1 MRRGGVALGVATA
14 LSLWVAPALGSDGP
28 AGRGPT
34 VAATADNTF
43 TPKTLTIPPNTP
55 VYFENRGLSHN
66 VHFEDEKFQGPTTP
80 QPTPWRVWRTFTEVG
95 TYRYY
100 CDLHGGPNGQGMSGT
115 IIVTAQASPVMSAL
129 RIKPKRVA
137 RKRKSKVTF
146 TLSEAARVSG
156 GVDPMPNGS
165 KRRGLDIQFAGKKG
179 RNTFRIA
186 ARKLDPGLYRLWL
199 SAEDVDGNDSDVVS
213 GFLRVKRTRR

>member
-1 MRRGGVALGVATA
+1 MRRGAVALGVATV
-14 LSLWVAPALGSDGP
+14 LSLWVTPALGSDGP

-66 VHFEDEKFQGPTTP
+66 VHFEDGKLQAPATP
-80 QPTPWRVWRTFTEVG
+80 QPTPWRVWRTFADEG

-100 CDLHGGPNGQGMSGT
+100 CDLHGGPDGEGMSGT
-115 IIVTAQASPVMSAL
+115 IIVTAEASPVLSAL
-129 RIKPKRVA
+129 RIAPKRVG

-146 TLSEAARVSG
+146 ALSEPARVSG
-156 GVDPMPNGS
+156 GLDPVPSGS

-179 RNTFRIA
+179 RNTFRVA
-186 ARKLDPGLYRLWL
+186 ATKLDPGLYRLWL
-199 SAEDVDGNDSDVVS
+199 SAEDVDGNESDAVS